1 MFVGDTSGLPMPAC
15 PLLCARRAW
24 VSVGP
29 GRAWS
34 RGCGGFGCRYLSVRA
49 PPGCVGPSV
58 SWVRRGCLLCV
69 PPGQAWVWSAS
80 HTSDVLFAINA
91 LKPKSVGP
99 VGLPL
104 ERLCVCTCV
113 GVCVCVK
120 VGCMK
125 ASPHMSC
132 CIREGM
138 DLTGFP
144 SNPLFLPK

>member
-1 MFVGDTSGLPMPAC
+1 M
-15 PLLCARRAW
+15 
-24 VSVGP
+24 
-29 GRAWS
+29 
-34 RGCGGFGCRYLSVRA
+34 
-49 PPGCVGPSV
+49 
-58 SWVRRGCLLCV
+58 

-91 LKPKSVGP
+91 LKPKPVGP

-104 ERLCVCTCV
+104 ERLRVCT
-113 GVCVCVK
+113 CVCVK

-144 SNPLFLPK
+144 SNLLFLPK